1 MSRLALELQQ
11 SLHAA
16 CALALGMCPWN
27 VAAGQGSS
35 RGWQGSACL
44 FMLRSG
50 SQTCVVL
57 APCTASAACLTAGSY
72 VVQAGEPHGK
82 AE

>member
-1 MSRLALELQQ
+1 MSLLALELQQ

-35 RGWQGSACL
+35 RGWHGSASL

-50 SQTCVVL
+50 SQTFVVL
-57 APCTASAACLTAGSY
+57 VPSAACLTAGSY
-72 VVQAGEPHGK
+72 FVQAGEPHGK